1 MPCDSAFEFILQF
14 SGKNFTMSK
23 EDFLVPSSEALD
35 SANFGGS
42 ASTGCQF
49 QAQPSDPTPDEVGP
63 GTSITYALGA
73 PFLRNVISAFDYG
86 NLNDASSQP
95 PRIGLYP
102 RSQ

>member
-1 MPCDSAFEFILQF
+1 MPCDSEFELILQF
-14 SGKNFTMSK
+14 TGQNFTMAK
-23 EDFLVPSSEALD
+23 EDFLVPSTEALD

-42 ASTGCQF
+42 ASSGCQF
-49 QAQPSDPTPDEVGP
+49 QAQPHEATPDEVGP

-73 PFLRNVISAFDYG
+73 PFLRNVISVFDYG
-86 NLNDASSQP
+86 DLNNAISQG